1 MIPTTKAIQNRL
13 RVKQLAL
20 IAALG
25 ELKTLHKVAEAMHLS
40 QPAATKMLHE
50 IEETLGVTLFE
61 RHPRG
66 MQPTVFGESVIRY
79 AMLMLSDLDNLRKK
93 LVTQAAGGEGEIS
106 VGAIMAPAPGLLAR
120 TIVELK
126 AQYPRLMIRV
136 QVDTSDVL
144 TQLLRQGKLDV
155 VLGRL
160 AEPDDHH
167 DLDFEVLE
175 NEALSVI
182 CGIHHPLVK
191 ARRLTLKDLA
201 ISPWILQ
208 PPSSP
213 MRQLLERAFRDAG
226 MTRPENLVETASI
239 LTTTTLL
246 QDTDMVSVTPTTI
259 AKHYATAGMVSILPV
274 RIKFQ
279 LDPYGIITRKD
290 LFPTPAIS
298 IFQRCLRTLAVPAEM
313 RPKGGF

>member
-20 IAALG
+20 IASLA

-50 IEETLGVTLFE
+50 IEETLGVMLFE

-66 MQPTVFGESVIRY
+66 MVPTVYGESVIRY
-79 AMLMLSDLDNLRKK
+79 ALSMLSGLDNLRKR
-93 LVTQAAGGEGEIS
+93 LETQSEGGDGDIS

-120 TIVELK
+120 TILDVK
-126 AQYPRLMIRV
+126 SRYPRLKIRV
-136 QVDTSDVL
+136 HVDTSDVL
-144 TQLLRQGKLDV
+144 VELLRQGKLDL

-175 NEALSVI
+175 NETLSVI
-182 CGIHHPLVK
+182 SGIHHPQVK
-191 ARRLTLKDLA
+191 ARRLSLKDLSD
-201 ISPWILQ
+201 SPWILQ
-208 PPSSP
+208 PPTSP
-213 MRQLLERAFRDAG
+213 MRQLLERAFRDSG
-226 MTRPENLVETASI
+226 MPTPANLIETASI

-246 QDTDMVSVTPTTI
+246 QDTDMVSVTPSTI
-259 AKHYATAGMVSILPV
+259 ARHYAMAGLIGILPV
-274 RIKFQ
+274 RIRFQ
-279 LDPYGIITRKD
+279 LEPYGIITRRD
-290 LFPTPAIS
+290 HFPTPAIS
-298 IFQRCLRTLAVPAEM
+298 IFQKCLRRQAIPDVM
-313 RPKGGF
+313 R

>member
-25 ELKTLHKVAEAMHLS
+25 ELKTLHKVADAMHLS

-50 IEETLGVTLFE
+50 IEETLGVQLFE

-66 MQPTVFGESVIRY
+66 MIPTVFGDSVIRY
-79 AMLMLSDLDNLRKK
+79 SLSMLSDLDNLRKR
-93 LVTQAAGGEGEIS
+93 LETQAAGGEGEIS

-120 TIVELK
+120 TILEVK
-126 AQYPRLMIRV
+126 AQYPRLKIRV

-144 TQLLRQGKLDV
+144 IQLLRQGKLDIA
-155 VLGRL
+155 LGRL
-160 AEPDDHH
+160 AEPDDHN

-182 CGIHHPLVK
+182 SGIHHPLVT
-191 ARRLTLKDLA
+191 ARRVALKDLA
-201 ISPWILQ
+201 ASPWILQ
-208 PPSSP
+208 PPTSP

-226 MTRPENLVETASI
+226 MVTPANLIETTSI

-246 QDTDMVSVTPTTI
+246 QETDMVSVTPTTI
-259 AKHYATAGMVSILPV
+259 AKHYATAGLISILPV

-279 LDPYGIITRKD
+279 LEPYGIITRREY
-290 LFPTPAIS
+290 FPTPAIS
-298 IFQRCLRTLAVPAEM
+298 IFQKCLRNLAIPDVM
-313 RPKGGF
+313 R